1 MPLTTADEKYIQDI
15 ITAINAY
22 ATAMETFTSGAATT
36 AANALAAS
44 LTTATS
50 TYNTSVQQEGQ

>member
-1 MPLTTADEKYIQDI
+1 MPLTTGDQQYISDI

-22 ATAMETFTSGAATT
+22 ATAMEAFTSGAATT

-44 LTTATS
+44 LTTATA
-50 TYNTSVQQEGQ
+50 THAATVNRQGE